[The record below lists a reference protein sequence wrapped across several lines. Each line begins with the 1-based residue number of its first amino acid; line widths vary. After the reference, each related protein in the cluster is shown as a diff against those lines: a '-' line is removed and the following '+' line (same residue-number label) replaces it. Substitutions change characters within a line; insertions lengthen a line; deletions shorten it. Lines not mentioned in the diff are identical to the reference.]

1 MVPCFMSGMLS
12 SGWLDEKDAACAVA
26 CICAMRAEECSES
39 AETLGRPTYIGRKFV
54 VCIAVGR
61 EGLRYRSRMESG
73 GLNGRHTVWL
83 IRSRGIEMNLPG
95 QAEKTKI
102 CRNACPSYSALL

>member
-1 MVPCFMSGMLS
+1 MVPCFMLVMLS
-12 SGWLDEKDAACAVA
+12 TGWLDEKDAACAVA
-26 CICAMRAEECSES
+26 CICAMRAKERSES

-73 GLNGRHTVWL
+73 GLNGGHTCVADT
-83 IRSRGIEMNLPG
+83 EP
-95 QAEKTKI
+95 
-102 CRNACPSYSALL
+102 